1 MLASLTDESQ
11 SDELIPVELSTSRA
25 IFIRASPRGISL
37 GVLSIKSGATV
48 FVVTGGSVNGSF
60 GLILS
65 GPCELEDGP
74 EELDE
79 PSEN

>member
-48 FVVTGGSVNGSF
+48 FVVARDKASF
-60 GLILS
+60 GLLIS